1 MCARVRT
8 LLSSRPKGMSAAGRS
23 EQLKHGSGGDRQES
37 LLDALGAARYPG
49 ERTAAIDALRSRL
62 GDPPECRRWMRDT
75 PVRSMLAQCITDALN
90 DTPPHPSLLVSA
102 VRAVQQL
109 VQHMRREDIVEC
121 ADESKALVKA
131 LKLLKKSK
139 TKLEWS
145 GQQSIQQEA
154 AGLVS
159 AMERIAGKHTAAR
172 REASAPN
179 GHLGTAATTEV
190 PPAHTDESVCS
201 EPTSKRPRPGKRED
215 VKEPSAMAA
224 AAAGVYRTDL
234 APPNAL
240 PTRSDVGADESEA
253 LIPRKRPS
261 ASGPE
266 PTAHAARESKV
277 KDNKAAAPPRTALAT
292 AATAPASS
300 AKTALHVDRRKRVTF
315 APGDRL
321 ATVHHIEWVPGER
334 THAPINIYFHD
345 DDDDD
350 GDGDGDGDEHEGD
363 QHHRFASDAAGK
375 ATDEWSAGDGAG
387 AFSEVAEEGRLMQRM
402 RQRRRKALDEMHEE
416 AAYYT
421 PPHVFGCVSLSRYAA
436 EEATE
441 AATSAVGRKT
451 GVQSVASGSSEARRL
466 EALERAGLLPS
477 LQSSSSSSSISNP
490 TTDDDPCPAT
500 ESPAEAP
507 TESAVDEQAAGRSRF
522 GHFLVIPENRRATE
536 PVLPNAKAAATIAAP
551 TLAPPPS
558 LVSTLA
564 VPASQPAS
572 ARSDEELLQRFLAT
586 TDPEEQVRLLSND
599 RMYGIVT
606 RYVAEQQQQQQQQ
619 SVEMTPTIAPPLE
632 SAPLPTTT
640 TIGLRHGDGGSAAAY
655 ATGYPP
661 PPPPPPP
668 PVATKTTTTT
678 AVIPPDQRRV
688 APSTGTSTGARPRKV
703 CKYALQ
709 GKCRYGDKCWFVHP
723 RNA

>member
-1 MCARVRT
+1 M
-8 LLSSRPKGMSAAGRS
+8 
-23 EQLKHGSGGDRQES
+23 
-37 LLDALGAARYPG
+37 
-49 ERTAAIDALRSRL
+49 
-62 GDPPECRRWMRDT
+62 
-75 PVRSMLAQCITDALN
+75 
-90 DTPPHPSLLVSA
+90 
-102 VRAVQQL
+102 
-109 VQHMRREDIVEC
+109 EC

-139 TKLEWS
+139 TMLEWS
-145 GQQSIQQEA
+145 GEQSIQQEA

-179 GHLGTAATTEV
+179 GHLDTTATAEV
-190 PPAHTDESVCS
+190 PPAHTDKLVSS
-201 EPTSKRPRPGKRED
+201 EPTSKRPRPETRED
-215 VKEPSAMAA
+215 VEESSAMAMAA
-224 AAAGVYRTDL
+224 AADLCSTDP
-234 APPNAL
+234 APPHAL
-240 PTRSDVGADESEA
+240 PTRCDVIADESEA
-253 LIPRKRPS
+253 PIPCKRPS

-266 PTAHAARESKV
+266 PTAHAARESKA
-277 KDNKAAAPPRTALAT
+277 KNNKATAPPRTALAT
-292 AATAPASS
+292 APMAPASS

-315 APGDRL
+315 APVDRL
-321 ATVHHIEWVPGER
+321 ATVHYIEWVPGER
-334 THAPINIYFHD
+334 THAPINIHFHD

-350 GDGDGDGDEHEGD
+350 GGGGDDNDGDGDEHKGD
-363 QHHRFASDAAGK
+363 QHHRFASDAAVK
-375 ATDEWSAGDGAG
+375 AADEWSAGDGAG

-416 AAYYT
+416 APYYT
-421 PPHVFGCVSLSRYAA
+421 PPHVFGCVSLPRHAA

-441 AATSAVGRKT
+441 AATPVVGKKT
-451 GVQSVASGSSEARRL
+451 GAHHTAATAASGSSEARRL

-477 LQSSSSSSSISNP
+477 LQSSSSSISNP
-490 TTDDDPCPAT
+490 TTDDGRCSAT

-507 TESAVDEQAAGRSRF
+507 IESAVDEQAAGRSRF

-551 TLAPPPS
+551 TLA
-558 LVSTLA
+558 A
-564 VPASQPAS
+564 PASQPAS
-572 ARSDEELLQRFLAT
+572 VRSDQELLQRFLAT
-586 TDPEEQVRLLSND
+586 TDPEEQMRLLSND

-619 SVEMTPTIAPPLE
+619 QSVEMTPTIAPPLGN
-632 SAPLPTTT
+632 APLPTATT
-640 TIGLRHGDGGSAAAY
+640 VGLGHADGGSAAAN

-661 PPPPPPP
+661 APPD
-668 PVATKTTTTT
+668 ATTTA

-688 APSTGTSTGARPRKV
+688 APPTGTSTGARPRKV